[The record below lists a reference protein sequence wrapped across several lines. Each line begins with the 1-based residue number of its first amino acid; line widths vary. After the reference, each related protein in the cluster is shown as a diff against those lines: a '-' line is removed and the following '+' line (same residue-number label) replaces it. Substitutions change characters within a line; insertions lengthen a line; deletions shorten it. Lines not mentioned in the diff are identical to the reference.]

1 MDGLKI
7 EQLQSL
13 QSKDQAAL
21 LDTVDEIRRHGVNRY
36 VSLPQLIVCGDQSSG
51 KSSVLEAISGV
62 QFPVNDGLCTRFTT
76 EVILRRATKSLATV
90 KLIPAKDAPA
100 SHREKLLL
108 FQKSS
113 INHAE
118 IPDLISEA
126 KTFMG
131 LTGSSTFSRDVLQ
144 LEVSGP
150 RLPHLT
156 LVDLP
161 GLIHHPNKEQTEEDV
176 RIPKELVQTY
186 MSQSRSI
193 VLAIITAKNDTSNQ
207 VVLKMAK
214 EADPL
219 GNRTMGIITKPDCL
233 IKDSPNESNFFALAS
248 NKETYFKLDWHVLRN
263 GDFNERNDST
273 FNRDGV
279 EKDFFASTIWKNLP
293 SHKRGVEALRTRLSH
308 VLYQQIQKELP
319 SLLKEIEAELADC
332 KTTLDRLGSPRDT
345 PTSRRQYLTGIAGRF
360 LDLQFLE
367 EIRQLLNDSKGRE
380 LPGTFTPLLVGD
392 LFIRQSTNWKPFAL
406 DFVEDVWNIV
416 KQFLDDVL
424 VHVADENVREA
435 LLEEIIDP
443 EMERI
448 LMKLKD
454 KVAELH
460 SPYARGSPKTLN
472 PRFVKELESRRSQQA
487 ENPSNQ
493 PGTLL
498 GTTINEDADGYAC
511 RELLHLMQA
520 YYAVALDVFVDNVSS
535 LAVENCLMN
544 ALENLL
550 SPLTVSEMSD
560 EELENIAFE
569 SLAVCELRSQTL
581 EKQSSLQKSFELCR
595 RQARKL
601 ASNRL
606 NEVAQKEAQK
616 KTQQTEPL
624 PLSVTEGVAKI
635 KITPAAPAAIPIK
648 GSNGTLPS
656 DSKTTGGGLFGS
668 STAPPSPFGSK
679 TTAGAFGST
688 GGPGSMDGFGG
699 SRGLFGRS
707 TSPLG
712 AKSDA
717 GGFDSN
723 TTGGGLG
730 GLGSTDAT
738 AQPRAFGDVAAL
750 PQQTDTSSDANKGN
764 AK

>member
-90 KLIPAKDAPA
+90 KLIPSKDASP
-100 SHREKLLL
+100 SHKEKLSQ
-108 FQKSS
+108 FEKSS

-126 KTFMG
+126 KSFMG

-150 RLPHLT
+150 KLPHLT

-176 RIPKELVQTY
+176 RIPKELVQKY

-193 VLAIITAKNDTSNQ
+193 VLAIVTAKNDTSNQ
-207 VVLKMAK
+207 VVLEMAK
-214 EADPL
+214 AADPQ
-219 GNRTMGIITKPDCL
+219 GSRTMGIITKPDCL

-263 GDFNERNDST
+263 GDFNERKGST
-273 FNRDGV
+273 FDRDAV

-319 SLLKEIEAELADC
+319 SLLWEIEAELAAC
-332 KTTLDRLGSPRDT
+332 KTTLDRLGLPRDT
-345 PTSRRQYLTGIAGRF
+345 PSSRRQYLTGIAGRF
-360 LDLQFLE
+360 LDLVRGGTEGIYQDSFFRPVSSGFTKLGQMKKTRLRAKVRMEEQTFLDRMHRYGHTHIIVSKGSEGDDVDPQARLFESGLRDGQTIIPE
-367 EIRQLLNDSKGRE
+367 EEYLSKIRTLLNISKGRE
-380 LPGTFTPLLVGD
+380 LPGTFTPLIAGD
-392 LFIRQSTNWKPFAL
+392 LFIRQSKNWKPFAI
-406 DFVEDVWNIV
+406 DFVEGVWNIV
-416 KQFLDDVL
+416 KEFLDDVL
-424 VHVADENVREA
+424 IHVADENVRQA
-435 LLEEIIDP
+435 LLEEILDP
-443 EMERI
+443 AMDKI
-448 LMKLKD
+448 LVKLKD
-454 KVAELH
+454 KVTELH
-460 SPYARGSPKTLN
+460 SPYARASPATLS
-472 PRFVKELESRRSQQA
+472 PRFIKELENRRSKQA
-487 ENPSNQ
+487 ENPPVQ
-493 PGTLL
+493 PISLFVKTD
-498 GTTINEDADGYAC
+498 TDDADWHAC
-511 RELLHLMQA
+511 RELLLLMQS
-520 YYAVALDVFVDNVSS
+520 YYTIALDVFVDNVSN

-550 SPLTVSEMSD
+550 SPLIVSEMSD

-569 SLAVCELRSQTL
+569 SPDIREVRSQTL
-581 EKQSSLQKSFELCR
+581 EKQSSLQKSYELCR

-601 ASNRL
+601 TSSRL
-606 NEVAQKEAQK
+606 NEEMQKVPP
-616 KTQQTEPL
+616 KTETLQT
-624 PLSVTEGVAKI
+624 SVREGIAKVNI
-635 KITPAAPAAIPIK
+635 SPAA
-648 GSNGTLPS
+648 S
-656 DSKTTGGGLFGS
+656 TTTPTKV
-668 STAPPSPFGSK
+668 TA
-679 TTAGAFGST
+679 
-688 GGPGSMDGFGG
+688 
-699 SRGLFGRS
+699 
-707 TSPLG
+707 
-712 AKSDA
+712 
-717 GGFDSN
+717 
-723 TTGGGLG
+723 
-730 GLGSTDAT
+730 
-738 AQPRAFGDVAAL
+738 
-750 PQQTDTSSDANKGN
+750 
-764 AK
+764 

>member
-90 KLIPAKDAPA
+90 KLIPAKDASP
-100 SHREKLLL
+100 SHKEKLSL
-108 FQKSS
+108 FEKSS

-150 RLPHLT
+150 KLPHLT

-176 RIPKELVQTY
+176 RIPKELVKKY
-186 MSQSRSI
+186 MSQARSI
-193 VLAIITAKNDTSNQ
+193 VLAIVTAKNDTSNQ
-207 VVLKMAK
+207 VVLEMAK
-214 EADPL
+214 AADPQ

-233 IKDSPNESNFFALAS
+233 IKDSPNESNFYALAS
-248 NKETYFKLDWHVLRN
+248 NKETYFKLDWHILRN
-263 GDFNERNDST
+263 GDFNERKDST
-273 FNRDGV
+273 FDRDAV
-279 EKDFFASTIWKNLP
+279 EKDFFASTIWNNLP

-319 SLLKEIEAELADC
+319 SLLKEIEAELAAC

-345 PTSRRQYLTGIAGRF
+345 PGSRRQYLTAMAGRF
-360 LDLQFLE
+360 HDLVRAGTDGNYQNPFFRPTNSGFLGTVHMQKTRLRANVRKIEQDFLDRMHQRGQTYVILCDADVVKPQNTLPGFNSKGVQSIIVEKDFLR
-367 EIRQLLNDSKGRE
+367 EIQVLLDNSKGRE

-392 LFIRQSTNWKPFAL
+392 LFIRQSKNWKPFAI

-424 VHVADENVREA
+424 IYVADENVREA
-435 LLEEIIDP
+435 LLEDIIDP
-443 EMERI
+443 AMDKI
-448 LMKLKD
+448 LGKLKD
-454 KVAELH
+454 KVTELH
-460 SPYARGSPKTLN
+460 SPYARGSPATLN
-472 PRFVKELESRRSQQA
+472 PRFVKELENRRSQQA
-487 ENPSNQ
+487 ETSLAE
-493 PGTLL
+493 PGTVLEKT
-498 GTTINEDADGYAC
+498 GTESADTHAC

-520 YYAVALDVFVDNVSS
+520 YYTVALDVFVDNVSS

-544 ALENLL
+544 ALESLL

-560 EELENIAFE
+560 EELEDIAFE
-569 SLAVCELRSQTL
+569 SPEVRELRSQTL
-581 EKQSSLQKSFELCR
+581 EKQLSLQKSFELCR

-606 NEVAQKEAQK
+606 NEEAQNK
-616 KTQQTEPL
+616 ETLLTA
-624 PLSVTEGVAKI
+624 GVANSKI
-635 KITPAAPAAIPIK
+635 LPVVSAATPAK
-648 GSNGTLPS
+648 V
-656 DSKTTGGGLFGS
+656 DS
-668 STAPPSPFGSK
+668 
-679 TTAGAFGST
+679 
-688 GGPGSMDGFGG
+688 
-699 SRGLFGRS
+699 
-707 TSPLG
+707 
-712 AKSDA
+712 
-717 GGFDSN
+717 
-723 TTGGGLG
+723 
-730 GLGSTDAT
+730 
-738 AQPRAFGDVAAL
+738 
-750 PQQTDTSSDANKGN
+750 
-764 AK
+764 